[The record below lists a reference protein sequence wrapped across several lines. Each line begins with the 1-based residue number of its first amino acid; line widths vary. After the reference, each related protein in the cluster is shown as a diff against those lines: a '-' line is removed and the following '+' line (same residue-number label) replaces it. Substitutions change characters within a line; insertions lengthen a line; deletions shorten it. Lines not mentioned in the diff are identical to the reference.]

1 MLNGL
6 KMNSRVNEKSKRRR
20 IAWRSALAVVLCA
33 LLLWFVHPP
42 LLSRGLRFALA
53 QAASE
58 AGLRLEI
65 GNIQARLAEPIIL
78 EAVKIRARNAEE
90 SRTAADVARVEIAL
104 NWPWRAF
111 FREGRLF
118 RALVLE
124 DLRAVVDLR
133 TQRAPQRKEVAGL
146 SPVDPNGQ
154 VNWTLRWLP
163 EYMEIQRGNL
173 EFVAP
178 NQSYYFEDISAD
190 FSEDRPGTF
199 RASGAELGAGF
210 VHQSVGSL
218 TGITAWKEGTLYLAS
233 LDLWGGVKIERF
245 AAQLARPGGVALGF
259 EATVYGGS
267 LRIDVSFDSGK
278 SPLAIDAAVWGS
290 QVEVAPLAALLGLP
304 GNAEGV
310 IRDMKFTFRGSPDQ
324 ALDGEASLRLAAEG
338 FRWNKRGWESLAFGG
353 SMIHRRLAISDFELK
368 QKENILT
375 GSGEFSLDEGWLG
388 IARAPFALNATA
400 SIRDLAALA
409 GLLGP
414 PFDEMTGRM
423 SLSGS
428 INGQAGKLGG
438 FISLEAS
445 AMGFRK
451 RPIDSG
457 RLDVIFSNTEAQISR
472 CEFWSG
478 KDFLVATGTLDVW
491 PPHNYS
497 GEIRV
502 ETQDISKYRDFYHR
516 KDFSTIRA
524 GAARIRWQGDGT
536 ATAHSGA
543 FDLTLDDLSSP
554 YTPSGLTGRFAG
566 TYSPENVYFSSFDLE
581 HGTLRFS
588 TRATL
593 ARSGIRLNDAVLRS
607 GGSSLAEAEVYLPV
621 DPFEMMSG
629 KSPKEAI
636 HRDNN
641 LYARVVSRDPLS
653 IRDLFCLTG
662 NDLPVDGTV
671 EADLNIGGTPAAPI
685 FDGKIQGRGL
695 MRRFAEGS
703 SPPAEFKATFQG
715 SEGLASIAAELAS
728 SGLPPA
734 VLKSEIPFGI
744 IRSADRTLR
753 WMDPEGRISASL
765 EIPRANLA
773 ILRPLFADIKRM
785 DGLLAGSLAM
795 SGTIRKP
802 LLEGQLLISGGQLE
816 ISSSAPVLASVN
828 GGVTFNTSRAT
839 VEAFGGKIG
848 EGTFEIRGGASL
860 DNLFDPY
867 YELFFYAH
875 HADVARIAGLQA
887 KANISLYASGDSA
900 GGIVKGS
907 LRFVDGRFTRRI
919 EITPLLVA
927 PPAEEKVFA
936 PPQYGN
942 FIPSFFKNWKIDVSI
957 GNETPFLFSG
967 NAASGEI
974 IPELQ
979 LTGTL
984 ANPVPLGQVQLKN
997 TRVFLPFTAMTIAEG
1012 HLHFLED
1019 SPWSPLL
1026 DVRGTAQALDYQVQT
1041 YAFGPLSER
1050 RVILRSDPP
1059 LPQDSLI
1066 QLLTAGMAPKM
1077 YAPQGLVEMQ
1087 ASGSFEPMR
1096 GKFDPQAFEIGTRA
1110 NGFARSNAPPP
1121 HFGGRATLRGRFELW
1136 RGLSLMNESDVFG
1149 LSEGPAYFSLRLR

>member
-6 KMNSRVNEKSKRRR
+6 RMNSPVNEKSNRRR
-20 IAWRSALAVVLCA
+20 IPWRSALAAVVCG
-33 LLLWFVHPP
+33 LLIWFVHPE
-42 LLSRGLRFALA
+42 LLSRGLRFALV
-53 QAASE
+53 QAASG

-65 GNIQARLAEPIIL
+65 GNIHARLAKPIIL
-78 EAVKIRARNAEE
+78 EAVKIRARNAED
-90 SRTAADVARVEIAL
+90 SRTAADAGRVEISL
-104 NWPWRAF
+104 NWPWRAL
-111 FREGRLF
+111 FRDGRLF
-118 RALVLE
+118 RALVVE

-133 TQRAPQRKEVAGL
+133 PERSPQRKEVAGL
-146 SPVDPNGQ
+146 SPLEPGGQANG
-154 VNWTLRWLP
+154 TLRWFP
-163 EYMEIQRGNL
+163 EYMEVQRGNL
-173 EFVAP
+173 EFVAL

-190 FSEDRPGTF
+190 FSEDRLGTF
-199 RASGAELGAGF
+199 RAAGAELGAGF
-210 VHQSVGSL
+210 FHQSVGSL

-233 LDLWGGVKIERF
+233 LDLWGGVKIERV

-267 LRIDVSFDSGK
+267 LRVDVSFSAEK
-278 SPLAIDAAVWGS
+278 SPLAIDAAMGGS

-324 ALDGEASLRLAAEG
+324 ALDGEASLRLAADG
-338 FRWNKRGWESLAFGG
+338 FRWNERGWESLALGG
-353 SMIHRRLAISDFELK
+353 SMIHRRVAISDFELK

-375 GSGEFSLDEGWLG
+375 GSGEFSLDEGWPG

-409 GLLGP
+409 GLFGP

-445 AMGFRK
+445 GMGFRK

-457 RLDVIFSNTEAQISR
+457 RLDVTFSNTEAQISR
-472 CEFWSG
+472 FEFWSG
-478 KDFLVATGTLDVW
+478 KDFLVATGTIDIR
-491 PPHNYS
+491 PPHNYT

-502 ETQDISKYRDFYHR
+502 ETQDISKYRDFYQR

-524 GAARIRWQGDGT
+524 GAGRIRWQGDGT
-536 ATAHSGA
+536 ASAHSGA

-607 GGSSLAEAEVYLPV
+607 GVSSLAEAEVYLPV
-621 DPFEMMSG
+621 DPFEMISG

-641 LYARVVSRDPLS
+641 LYARIVSRDPLS

-662 NDLPVDGTV
+662 NDLPVDGTL
-671 EADLNIGGTPAAPI
+671 EIDLNIGGTPAAPI
-685 FDGKIQGRGL
+685 LDGKVQGRGL

-703 SPPAEFKATFQG
+703 SPPAEFNATFQG
-715 SEGLASIAAELAS
+715 SEGLTSFAAELAS

-744 IRSADRTLR
+744 VRSADRTLR
-753 WMDPEGRISASL
+753 WMDPEGGISASL

-785 DGLLAGSLAM
+785 DGLLAGSLAV
-795 SGTIRKP
+795 SGTIRQP
-802 LLEGQLLISGGQLE
+802 LVEGQLMISGGQLE
-816 ISSSAPVLASVN
+816 VSSEAPVLTNLN
-828 GGVTFNTSRAT
+828 GGVTFNASRAT
-839 VEAFGGKIG
+839 VEGFGGKMG
-848 EGTFEIRGGASL
+848 EGTFEVRGGASL
-860 DNLFDPY
+860 EKLFDPY

-875 HADVARIAGLQA
+875 QADVARIAGLQA
-887 KANISLYASGDSA
+887 KANISLYASGDNA
-900 GGIVKGS
+900 GGMVKGT
-907 LRFVDGRFTRRI
+907 LGFVDGRFARRI

-927 PPAEEKVFA
+927 PPAEDKVFA
-936 PPQYGN
+936 PPQYEN
-942 FIPSFFKNWKIDVSI
+942 FIPSFFKTWKLDVSI
-957 GNETPFLFSG
+957 NNETPFLFSG

-974 IPELQ
+974 IPQLQ

-984 ANPVPLGQVQLKN
+984 GNPLLLGHLQLKN
-997 TRVFLPFTAMTIAEG
+997 ARVFLPFTAMTIAEG
-1012 HLHFLED
+1012 HLYFVED
-1019 SPWSPLL
+1019 GPWIPLL
-1026 DVRGTAQALDYQVQT
+1026 DVRGTVQALDYQVQAH
-1041 YAFGPLSER
+1041 AFGPLSER

-1066 QLLTAGMAPKM
+1066 QLLTTGMAPNV
-1077 YAPQGLVEMQ
+1077 YAPQGPIEMQ
-1087 ASGSFEPMR
+1087 GAGSPEPVR
-1096 GKFDPQAFEIGTRA
+1096 GKFDSQAFEVVTRA
-1110 NGFARSNAPPP
+1110 NGFQRSNAAPP
-1121 HFGGRATLRGRFELW
+1121 HLVGRATLRGRFELW